1 MIGPI
6 TGRHTGPD
14 GEREMARIL
23 IAEDEADMATGLRD
37 NLEFEGYEVI
47 VVGDGEAAL
56 KAVADHNPDLL
67 LLDIMMPKVDGLQVC
82 SQVRQRGLMIP
93 ILMLTAKTQE
103 IDVVRGL
110 EVGAD
115 DYIGKPFSMREV
127 SARIKAALRRTDAGK
142 GLSRILRIGEATI
155 DLVKGKV
162 ERGTEVFNLGHFE
175 LQILKMLVESA
186 EQAVERNKLL
196 DVIWGLEGFPATRTV
211 DNHIVSLR
219 RKIEPDPKHPRHI
232 VTVHSIGY
240 KFVP

>member
-1 MIGPI
+1 MI
-6 TGRHTGPD
+6 T
-14 GEREMARIL
+14 
-23 IAEDEADMATGLRD
+23 
-37 NLEFEGYEVI
+37 
-47 VVGDGEAAL
+47 
-56 KAVADHNPDLL
+56 
-67 LLDIMMPKVDGLQVC
+67 
-82 SQVRQRGLMIP
+82 
-93 ILMLTAKTQE
+93 ILMLTAKGQE

-115 DYIGKPFSMREV
+115 DYITKPFSIRELL
-127 SARIKAALRRTDAGK
+127 ARVKAAMRRTDAGK
-142 GLSRILRIGEATI
+142 GLSRILRIGKATV

-162 ERGTEVFNLGHFE
+162 ERGDLTFNLGHFE
-175 LQILKMLVESA
+175 LQILKMLVEKA
-186 EQAVERNKLL
+186 EEAVERTKLL

>member
-1 MIGPI
+1 
-6 TGRHTGPD
+6 
-14 GEREMARIL
+14 MARIL
-23 IAEDEADMATGLRD
+23 VAEDEADMAMGLRD

-47 VVGDGEAAL
+47 VVGDGGAAL
-56 KAVADHNPDLL
+56 KAVTEHNPDLL
-67 LLDIMMPKVDGLQVC
+67 LLDIMMPEVDGLEVC
-82 SQVRQRGLMIP
+82 NQVRQRGLTIP

-103 IDVVRGL
+103 IDIVRGL

-115 DYIGKPFSMREV
+115 DYISKPFSMREV
-127 SARIKAALRRTDAGK
+127 LARIRAALRRTEAGK

-162 ERGTEVFNLGHFE
+162 ERGQEVYNLGHFE

-186 EQAVERNKLL
+186 ERAVERNKLL

>member
-1 MIGPI
+1 MG
-6 TGRHTGPD
+6 
-14 GEREMARIL
+14 RIL
-23 IAEDEADMATGLRD
+23 VAEDEADMAMGLRD

-56 KAVADHNPDLL
+56 TAVTEHNPDLV
-67 LLDIMMPKVDGLQVC
+67 LLDIMMPKIDGLEVC
-82 SQVRQRGLMIP
+82 NQIRQRGLTIP

-115 DYIGKPFSMREV
+115 DYISKPFSMREV
-127 SARIKAALRRTDAGK
+127 LARIKAALRRTEAGK

-162 ERGTEVFNLGHFE
+162 EHGKETHNLGHFE

-186 EQAVERNKLL
+186 EQVVERNKLL

-219 RKIEPDPKHPRHI
+219 RKVEPDPKHPRHI